1 MSCVYV
7 YRQNDSQDQDM
18 HLGISWLS
26 DKIMLQHQQN
36 IVNLLSGDRDFKLL
50 DIEAA

>member
-26 DKIMLQHQQN
+26 DKIILQHQQN
-36 IVNLLSGDRDFKLL
+36 IVHLLSGDRDLKLP
-50 DIEAA
+50 DIEEA